1 MKITKALT
9 KGHVLKHHQTD
20 RECDLP
26 GEFQVRLRQK
36 GRKERNSDVFI
47 TRKAPGTLI

>member
-1 MKITKALT
+1 M
-9 KGHVLKHHQTD
+9 KGHILKQHQAD

-26 GEFQVRLRQK
+26 GEFQVRLRPK

-47 TRKAPGTLI
+47 THEAPGTWI